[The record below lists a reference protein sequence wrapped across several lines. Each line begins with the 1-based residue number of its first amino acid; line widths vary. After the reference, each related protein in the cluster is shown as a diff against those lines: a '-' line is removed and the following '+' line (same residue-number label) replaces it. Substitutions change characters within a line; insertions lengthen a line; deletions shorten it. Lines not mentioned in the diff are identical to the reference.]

1 MSRPQYYPNTLE
13 PLQINKETLQKTL
26 HELRVAVNHGAYLVQ
41 QGRPPSAEWGNAGL
55 YTGVAGIALAFLR
68 LDRQALSLTDPDVNP
83 TDFGKLARER
93 IVSHGPNLHLEPG
106 RLSPLGSSSPV
117 AAAVMRLSAATVGG
131 VILDDDIICLQEA
144 VKLALQNGP
153 MVPHGDQIMG
163 GDELMYGRPGL
174 LWSILNLQ
182 HHNFDGNTRKRLQPI
197 FDTVPSLVDVIVDA
211 GKQGREDYINMHGEK
226 DALPL
231 MWSWKE
237 SRFYLG
243 AVHGIIGVLA
253 ILLAYQ
259 AEEANG
265 GTSRNYLPWLAGTIT
280 GLCKICIANNGH
292 LPTRIPP
299 SSRRLCPLVQ
309 ICHGSPGMLLL
320 MSCARR
326 SHLVTEFW
334 EPEWDKSIQLAAE
347 SIWREGLLFKGGSLC
362 HGIAGNA
369 LPLLLMH
376 DSLEYDTE
384 KMQVAKCNYMDRTKT
399 TDTRYIEDKLSSD
412 CFLSR
417 ALTLLLHARE
427 TPPYNTTPMASSNT
441 YRMPDHPFSLH
452 EGLSGT
458 ICAWAEACVAIQV
471 RLRKMEME
479 SEGNGPILE
488 AALQR
493 DAIIQELMSRQLGF
507 PTIAYHRPTGLL

>member
-1 MSRPQYYPNTLE
+1 
-13 PLQINKETLQKTL
+13 
-26 HELRVAVNHGAYLVQ
+26 
-41 QGRPPSAEWGNAGL
+41 
-55 YTGVAGIALAFLR
+55 
-68 LDRQALSLTDPDVNP
+68 
-83 TDFGKLARER
+83 
-93 IVSHGPNLHLEPG
+93 
-106 RLSPLGSSSPV
+106 
-117 AAAVMRLSAATVGG
+117 
-131 VILDDDIICLQEA
+131 
-144 VKLALQNGP
+144 
-153 MVPHGDQIMG
+153 
-163 GDELMYGRPGL
+163 
-174 LWSILNLQ
+174 
-182 HHNFDGNTRKRLQPI
+182 
-197 FDTVPSLVDVIVDA
+197 
-211 GKQGREDYINMHGEK
+211 
-226 DALPL
+226 
-231 MWSWKE
+231 
-237 SRFYLG
+237 
-243 AVHGIIGVLA
+243 
-253 ILLAYQ
+253 
-259 AEEANG
+259 
-265 GTSRNYLPWLAGTIT
+265 
-280 GLCKICIANNGH
+280 
-292 LPTRIPP
+292 
-299 SSRRLCPLVQ
+299 
-309 ICHGSPGMLLL
+309 

-384 KMQVAKCNYMDRTKT
+384 KMQIAKRNYMDRTKT
-399 TDTRYIEDKLSSD
+399 TDTRYMEDKLSSD

-417 ALTLLLHARE
+417 ALTLLLHALE
-427 TPPYNTTPMASSNT
+427 TPPYNTTPMASSYA
-441 YRMPDHPFSLH
+441 YRMADHPFSLH